1 MSSEVYKEKLNGIV
15 CLIKFIVL
23 LDNNGKTIYSK
34 FYGDEFN
41 NQTEFISKLCSS
53 TTNLNVAKEEVDIFT
68 LNDYIIVSKIS
79 GEVNIFI
86 GADDNENEVIV
97 GNFFEIFE
105 AVLSDIVPSSLTK
118 ENIINS
124 YEMLIIAIDEMIND
138 GVVMN
143 ANEDSINDIIKMKQ
157 NNNNGFISF
166 GSSAQE
172 TRKSNFIFGSLL
184 SGAKDYLSKS
194 MNY

>member
-97 GNFFEIFE
+97 GNFFEIFQ
-105 AVLSDIVPSSLTK
+105 AVLCDIVPSSLTK
-118 ENIINS
+118 ENIMNS